1 MALGDNT
8 AFFNET
14 TFLLGAT
21 TVDNGISGLD
31 ITAIGGGAIDSPAA
45 KVLFTAKE
53 TLLGETGPHLG
64 NIKDV
69 ARGLQFEFSFFS
81 RYINEEIS
89 IITADREAIQVT
101 LHEDLS
107 AASIG
112 SSQTFQLTAK
122 GPNSVGPTLRRLN
135 HLGYV

>member
-1 MALGDNT
+1 MALGDNK
-8 AFFNET
+8 AFLNET
-14 TFLLGAT
+14 TFLIEENTFAT
-21 TVDNGISGLD
+21 TAISGLD

-45 KVLFTAKE
+45 KVLFNAKE
-53 TLLGETGPHLG
+53 ALLGEKFHLG

-69 ARGLQFEFSFFS
+69 ARNLQFEFKFGS

-107 AASIG
+107 AASIAG
-112 SSQTFQLTAK
+112 SETFQLTAK
-122 GPNSVGPTLRRLN
+122 GPNSVGPTLRRLY